1 VVSQDLVVFTTAGPS
16 KIVLKAP
23 QMEFRGVQGSSV
35 KKSYADSTLWSADV
49 GTVQCVLNLYLFLFL
64 RVSCCVVLCFVVSG
78 SIEDR
83 AYCVGYIIEFSMG
96 QEGFIVVAVCVSA
109 A

>member
-64 RVSCCVVLCFVVSG
+64 RVSFCVVLCRVLL
-78 SIEDR
+78 
-83 AYCVGYIIEFSMG
+83 
-96 QEGFIVVAVCVSA
+96 QIVPILWVMSLSSQCGRKGTSL
-109 A
+109 